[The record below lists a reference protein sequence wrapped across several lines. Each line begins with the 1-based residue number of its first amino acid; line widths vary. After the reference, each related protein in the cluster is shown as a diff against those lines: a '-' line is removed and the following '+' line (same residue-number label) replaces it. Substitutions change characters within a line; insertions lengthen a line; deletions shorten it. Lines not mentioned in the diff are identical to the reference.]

1 MHIYKGERSVFALL
15 FLSFH
20 YGEIMSVI
28 DPALYWLIIGV
39 MLFFLEL
46 ALPGFILFFFGLA
59 ALITAAVA
67 WLTPLGIAWQLGI
80 FIVSSVVSLVTLR
93 DVIQKNFLKPKDVA
107 DGEEPD
113 EDVMLAAPGDRAVV
127 GVAIVPPAEGRIN
140 YSGTSWRATA
150 DEKIDEGEIVAVVHQ
165 ENLVIQVEK
174 I

>member
-1 MHIYKGERSVFALL
+1 M
-15 FLSFH
+15 SF
-20 YGEIMSVI
+20 I

-39 MLFFLEL
+39 MLFFLEM

-59 ALITAAVA
+59 ALITAVVA

-80 FIVSSVVSLVTLR
+80 FIVSSVVSLMTLR
-93 DVIQKNFLKPKDVA
+93 DVIQRNFFKPKEVA

-140 YSGTSWRATA
+140 YSGTSWRAAAEETI
-150 DEKIDEGEIVAVVHQ
+150 EEGEIVTIVRQ
-165 ENLVIQVEK
+165 DSLVIHVEK
-174 I
+174 V